1 MENQE
6 NNQNLDKETLSEVD
20 DGFFAEPSEK
30 GVQRIPA
37 PVQKRKSGK
46 KAWKIVG
53 CILLAVA
60 IFASGALTFWFSLDK
75 GMRKLIWIKDKIDE
89 EYYQD
94 ISDDEFYS
102 TIYDAINNDL
112 LDPYS
117 YYMTAD
123 EYKASEERMAGK
135 KGGIGTMLLSKDAS
149 GNDQILIARVSG
161 NSPAERAG
169 LAEGDKIIG
178 FGLTENAITE
188 SQVFQE
194 FSDFLDALE
203 LNEPFFIKVLSGGIE
218 KTLSLAKEIY
228 VENYVFYRTNN
239 SSYAFSGSN
248 SSLWTEKGEALMALP
263 DQTAY
268 IRLIQFGGNVAK
280 GFARAMEQF
289 RQDGKTDLILDL
301 RGNTGGYL
309 DLMQEIAAYF
319 GKNAKGNSPV
329 AVLADYGNKMVAYD
343 ARGNVYDEYF
353 KPESRIFVLA
363 DIDTASASESL
374 IGFMLD
380 YGALSYENICL
391 SERGGVARTYGKGI
405 MQTTYYLDWFEKD
418 ALKLTT
424 AEIRWPVSKTSIHGR
439 GILPEDGTKTVQ
451 EAYGGDLEINAAI
464 AKLYS

>member
-1 MENQE
+1 MDNQE
-6 NNQNLDKETLSEVD
+6 NNEKFDKNNLPETD
-20 DGFFAEPSEK
+20 DGFFTELPKKEF
-30 GVQRIPA
+30 QRVPA
-37 PVQKRKSGK
+37 PDKKGK
-46 KAWKIVG
+46 TAKKVWKIVG
-53 CILLAVA
+53 CIFLAVA
-60 IFASGALTFWFSLDK
+60 IFASGALTFWLSLDK

-123 EYKASEERMAGK
+123 EYKESEQTLAGK
-135 KGGIGTMLLSKDAS
+135 KGGIGTMLLTKDTED
-149 GNDQILIARVSG
+149 NDQILITRVSG

-169 LAEGDKIIG
+169 LTEGDKIIG
-178 FGLTENAITE
+178 FGLSEDAMTE
-188 SQVFQE
+188 SQNFQA
-194 FSDFLDALE
+194 FSDFLGALDV
-203 LNEPFFIKVLSGGIE
+203 NESFYVKVLSGGAE

-239 SSYAFSGSN
+239 SSYAFSGDKN
-248 SSLWTEKGEALMALP
+248 EWTARSDQLAALP

-268 IRLIQFGGNVAK
+268 IRLIQFGGSVSK
-280 GFARAMEQF
+280 GFARAMKQF

-319 GKNAKGNSPV
+319 GKNAKGDSPV
-329 AVLADYGNKMVAYD
+329 AVLADYGDKMVAYD

-353 KPESRIFVLA
+353 KPESRICVLA
-363 DIDTASASESL
+363 DIDTASASECL

-391 SERGGVARTYGKGI
+391 SKRGGVAKTYGKGI

-439 GILPEDGTKTVQ
+439 GILPEDGAKTVQ
-451 EAYGGDLEINAAI
+451 EAYGQDLEINAAI
-464 AKLYS
+464 AQLYP

>member
-6 NNQNLDKETLSEVD
+6 NNEIFFSKNNSQN
-20 DGFFAEPSEK
+20 

-37 PVQKRKSGK
+37 SVKKQKKV
-46 KAWKIVG
+46 WKIIG
-53 CILLAVA
+53 CVFLAVTL
-60 IFASGALTFWFSLDK
+60 FASGALTFWLSLDK
-75 GMRKLIWIKDKIDE
+75 GMRKLIWIKDKIDDK
-89 EYYQD
+89 YYQD

-123 EYKASEERMAGK
+123 EFATSEQTLAGK
-135 KGGIGTMLLSKDAS
+135 KGGIGTTLLTKDAD
-149 GNDQILIARVSG
+149 GNEQILITRVCG

-169 LAEGDKIIG
+169 LLEGDKIIA
-178 FGLTENAITE
+178 FGMTEE
-188 SQVFQE
+188 DLMDSQSFAAFSE
-194 FSDFLDALE
+194 F
-203 LNEPFFIKVLSGGIE
+203 LSGIDTGVSFFLKILSDGVE

-228 VENYVFYRTNN
+228 VENYVFYRTNT
-239 SSYAFSGSN
+239 SSYGFTGSN
-248 SSLWTEKGEALMALP
+248 NSEWAEKDNPLTALP

-268 IRLIQFGGNVAK
+268 IRLIQFGGNAST
-280 GFARAMEQF
+280 GFAAAMEKF
-289 RQDGKTDLILDL
+289 RQDGKTDLVLDL

-309 DLMQEIAAYF
+309 DVMQEIAAFF
-319 GKNAKGNSPV
+319 GKNAKGNAPL
-329 AVLADYGNKMVAYD
+329 AVIADYGNKKVGYD
-343 ARGNVYDEYF
+343 ARGNVYNDYF
-353 KPESRIFVLA
+353 KPESRICVLA
-363 DIDTASASESL
+363 DIDTASASECL
-374 IGFMLD
+374 MGFMLD

-391 SERGGVARTYGKGI
+391 SERGGVAKTYGKGI

-451 EAYGGDLEINAAI
+451 EAYGKDVEINAAI
-464 AKLYS
+464 AQLYP